1 MNAKRLSTSSYV
13 DGKREDETISLQLNG
28 NRLVMNDTGNWV
40 FKSTDLDNATY
51 EIEKLVSEKLMLIQ
65 SLTKI
70 MKQAEDLQKEV
81 VESNEIKTGVLEL
94 VHLLLSL
101 FFSPSLSDSPL
112 ISLVVDGRA
121 PEASCAG
128 N

>member
-40 FKSTDLDNATY
+40 FESTDLDNATY

-81 VESNEIKTGVLEL
+81 VESNEIKTGVLE
-94 VHLLLSL
+94 SRMDT
-101 FFSPSLSDSPL
+101 SRKRMSNRS
-112 ISLVVDGRA
+112 RA
-121 PEASCAG
+121 FKRFTCFYSNLREM
-128 N
+128 